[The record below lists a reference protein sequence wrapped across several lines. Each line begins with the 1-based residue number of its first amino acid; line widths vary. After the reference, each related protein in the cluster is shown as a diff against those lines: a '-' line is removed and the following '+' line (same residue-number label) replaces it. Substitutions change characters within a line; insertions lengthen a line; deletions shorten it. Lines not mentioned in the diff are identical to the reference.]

1 MLAAA
6 ASFSCSTQSKHGS
19 HVLVLDR
26 LYYELLTILI
36 DCICNDV
43 QYCANVSWQSPE
55 IRTLRLYPRS
65 SKALSIEARV
75 ECIKFQE
82 KETKTF
88 SRD

>member
-43 QYCANVSWQSPE
+43 QYCANVS
-55 IRTLRLYPRS
+55 
-65 SKALSIEARV
+65 
-75 ECIKFQE
+75 
-82 KETKTF
+82 
-88 SRD
+88 